1 VLVGRDLELGKIRRL
16 VDGLRGGEG
25 GVLMLRGEAGIGKT
39 ALLESASEMA
49 GDATVLQ
56 ACGIESESSLS
67 FAALGDLVSPIVERR
82 DSLPA
87 PQEAALAAALAIG
100 PPAPGPRLAVCA
112 GALGVL
118 EAAAADRPVLAL
130 IDDVQWL
137 DEASR
142 ECVAYA
148 SRRARGPVALLL
160 AGREGYPYGDLEGI
174 SSTAVR
180 ALDHVAAAE
189 LLGHSSPDL
198 SDGVSDAVRL
208 AAAGNPLALLEI
220 PSTLTP
226 PQRDGSAP
234 LEEPLSPGQALE
246 GVYAGRVSA
255 LPEATRTA
263 LLVAAASHSDDLGV
277 VDAACRSVGSSADA
291 LQKAEAAKL
300 VRLSATTVRFVH
312 PLVRG
317 AVYHSAQAA
326 KRRAAHKA
334 LAEAVDGESRAWHL
348 SAAALGPDADVAKA
362 LDGAAGIAAGR
373 RAYAEAADALE
384 RAARLSVKSEHASR
398 RLLAASAA
406 SLGAGRAEEAF
417 ALAREA
423 RRAASKPLTLAAAEH
438 LGGVQALWRGQPEE
452 SLRLLERSAERALEL
467 NPTMAALSLADA
479 SFACLALGDARR
491 SLALAERA
499 FALLDDDT
507 DDQVRAPVVAVLSW
521 CLTLRGE
528 GKRARPLMREAVRLT
543 ASVDPF
549 SPTIHTMLI
558 ALNWQLPDEDYEGTI
573 TAALAFADGV
583 REVGTLSGLATP
595 LAVAGEAMYRLGR
608 WDGLEGLCNES
619 IAHAE
624 KAYRWAPVARAMTIR
639 SRLAAAQGRE
649 AESRAD
655 ALAVLEFAAATGAG
669 ILQLYGHGALGFCE
683 LSARNVEA
691 AIAELEVTEREAEEY
706 GLEEPTVF
714 PWAPDLIEAYVR
726 ADRDEPARR
735 LLAKLTRQA
744 KGADSAGA
752 AAMAARCRGLVAP
765 QDSFDQHF
773 AQSLE
778 HDALATMP
786 FERARTILCWGM
798 RLHRARRRTDARDRL
813 RAASEAFDELEAV
826 PWAQLARDELRA
838 AGGRQR
844 KAIDDDDEL
853 TAQEERAARA
863 AGRGATTKEIAA
875 ELFLSPKTVEFHL
888 GRAYRKLGVRS
899 RVQLATALTERDQQA
914 SRQDEDSASV
924 ERSA

>member
-1 VLVGRDLELGKIRRL
+1 VLVGRDLELGGIRRL
-16 VDGLRGGEG
+16 VDGLGSGEG

-39 ALLESASEMA
+39 ALLDSASEMA
-49 GDATVLQ
+49 GDATVLA

-67 FAALGDLVSPIVERR
+67 FAALRDLLSPIVERR
-82 DSLPA
+82 DALPA
-87 PQEAALAAALAIG
+87 PQEAGLAAALAIG

-148 SRRARGPVALLL
+148 ARRARGPVVLLL

-174 SSTAVR
+174 PSTDVG
-180 ALDHVAAAE
+180 ALDHVAADE
-189 LLGHSSPDL
+189 LLGRSSPDL
-198 SDGVSDAVRL
+198 SPGVSDAVRL

-234 LEEPLSPGQALE
+234 LEQPLAPGEALA
-246 GVYAGRVSA
+246 GVYAERLSE
-255 LPEATRTA
+255 LPEATRTG
-263 LLVAAASHSDDLGV
+263 LLVAAASHSDGLGV
-277 VDAACRSVGSSADA
+277 VDAACRLLGSSADV
-291 LQKAEAAKL
+291 LQSAEAARL
-300 VRLSATTVRFVH
+300 VRLSGTTVRFVH
-312 PLVRG
+312 PLIRG
-317 AVYHSAQAA
+317 AIYHTAQAA
-326 KRRAAHKA
+326 ERRATHRA

-348 SAAALGPDADVAKA
+348 SAAALGPDPDAAKA
-362 LDGAAGIAAGR
+362 LDAAAGIAAGR

-384 RAARLSVKSEHASR
+384 RAARLSADSEHASR
-398 RLLAASAA
+398 RLLAASAS
-406 SLGAGRAEEAF
+406 SLGAGRAEAAV
-417 ALAREA
+417 ALAKEA
-423 RRAASKPLTLAAAEH
+423 RRRAGKPLTRAAAEH
-438 LGGVQALWRGQPEE
+438 LGGIQALWCGQPKE
-452 SLRLLERSAERALEL
+452 SLKLLERSAERALEL
-467 NPTMAALSLADA
+467 NPTVAALSLADA

-491 SLALAERA
+491 ALALAERA
-499 FALLDDDT
+499 LALLDDDAG
-507 DDQVRAPVVAVLSW
+507 DQVRAPVVAVLSW
-521 CLTLRGE
+521 CLTIRGE
-528 GKRARPLMREAVRLT
+528 GKRARPLMREAVRLL
-543 ASVDPF
+543 ASVDQF

-558 ALNWQLPDEDYEGTI
+558 ALNWRLPDEDYEGTI
-573 TAALAFADGV
+573 AAALAFADGV

-608 WDGLEGLCNES
+608 WEGLEALCGES

-624 KAYRWAPVARAMTIR
+624 EAYRWAPVARAMTTR

-655 ALAVLEFAAATGAG
+655 VLAVLEFAAATGAG
-669 ILQLYGHGALGFCE
+669 ILHLYGHAALGFCE
-683 LSARNVEA
+683 LSMRNVEA
-691 AIAELEVTEREAEEY
+691 AIAELEVTEQAAEQY

-726 ADRDEPARR
+726 TGQDEPARR

-744 KGADSAGA
+744 EGADSAGA

-765 QDSFDQHF
+765 PDSFDRDF

-778 HDALATMP
+778 QDERATMP
-786 FERARTILCWGM
+786 FERARTNLCWGM
-798 RLHRARRRTDARDRL
+798 RLHRARRRVDARDRL
-813 RAASEAFDELEAV
+813 RAASEAFDELGAV

-844 KAIDDDDEL
+844 KTIDDDEL
-853 TAQEERAARA
+853 TAQEERAVRA

-888 GRAYRKLGVRS
+888 GRAYRKLGVHS
-899 RVQLATALTERDQQA
+899 RAELATALAERDQEAQ
-914 SRQDEDSASV
+914 QLDEDSASV
-924 ERSA
+924 KRSA